1 MDSHIECSH
10 LPKRQVYRTSRRIW
24 SKNSIYIP
32 SGIKKNTTLGGWW
45 LGGRRLEGGGS
56 LGYGPAG
63 GGSAGGDSMGAVVGG
78 GATGGRGGVVSLFDG
93 CGAHDGARDYPG
105 SWYASI
111 DSDRTCPAF
120 GGKNGER
127 QNMVKITDTVRA

>member
-1 MDSHIECSH
+1 
-10 LPKRQVYRTSRRIW
+10 
-24 SKNSIYIP
+24 
-32 SGIKKNTTLGGWW
+32 
-45 LGGRRLEGGGS
+45 
-56 LGYGPAG
+56 
-63 GGSAGGDSMGAVVGG
+63 MGAVVGG

-93 CGAHDGARDYPG
+93 CGAVAHDGARDYPG
-105 SWYASI
+105 SWYSSI